1 MNTTKNTTLVSG
13 ISFIKNGLTLGY
25 PIKESIESIEP
36 LCDEIIINVGFEDQA
51 LTKDDG
57 TYQYLRD
64 HLNHPKFIFTKSWWD
79 PKKTTS
85 GLILSEQTNIALAKA
100 KGKLVQ
106 YIQADE
112 AIHEDHLQVIHN
124 EMINMERTPQIEGLV
139 FDYLHFYGNLDVIRH
154 TRATYR
160 REVRTIRNGIGLKS
174 YLDAQGFRHQDD
186 SKPLCKKIDANI
198 FHYGWARPKQVM
210 AKKIMAMDKLYHG
223 DDFNRHAETAFDY
236 NRIWG
241 LRKFNGTHPKIVQN
255 WVEQNKSDLDVL
267 NLKLKFHYKDV
278 RLAVSDLIES
288 VSGYRLGEFTNY
300 RLL

>member
-1 MNTTKNTTLVSG
+1 MSNTLVSG

-36 LCDEIIINVGFEDQA
+36 LCDEIIINVGFEDPE

-64 HLNHPKFIFTKSWWD
+64 HLTHSKFIFTKSWWD

-100 KGKLVQ
+100 KGSIVQ

-112 AIHEDHLQVIHN
+112 AIHENQLKIIHN
-124 EMINMERTPQIEGLV
+124 EIVNMHRNPQIEGLV
-139 FDYLHFYGNLDVIRH
+139 YDYLHFYGNLDVIRH

-174 YLDAQGFRHQDD
+174 YLDAQGFRHSDD
-186 SKPLCKKIDANI
+186 SKPLCKKIDAHI
-198 FHYGWARPKQVM
+198 FHYGWARPKQIM
-210 AKKIMAMDKLYHG
+210 AKKIQAMDKLYHG
-223 DDFNRHAETAFDY
+223 NDFNRHEQNAFDY

-241 LRKFNGTHPKIVQN
+241 LKKFTGTHPKIVQG
-255 WVEQNKSDLDVL
+255 WVDKNKSDLDVL
-267 NLKLKFHYKDV
+267 NLDLKFHYKDV
-278 RLAVSDLIES
+278 RLAISDFIEEM
-288 VSGYRLGEFTNY
+288 SGIRIGEFTNY